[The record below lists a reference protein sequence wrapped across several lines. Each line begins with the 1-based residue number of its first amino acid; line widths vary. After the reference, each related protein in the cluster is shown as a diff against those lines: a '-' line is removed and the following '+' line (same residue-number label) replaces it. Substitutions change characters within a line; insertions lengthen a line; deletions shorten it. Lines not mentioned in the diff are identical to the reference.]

1 LAPKKACRQGSSLE
15 GSTTLVTPHPPA
27 AVIDRM
33 VYSAFGNGSLFEFL
47 SPRHVDTLI
56 LSGGETDV
64 CVLSTVLSAIDLG
77 NRIILVEALCS
88 SSDESHDAIINL

>member
-15 GSTTLVTPHPPA
+15 GSTALVT